1 MGSRCRP
8 PKGSPV
14 SRGGAVEIIGLA
26 GDVLELLGAGLI
38 VVGVITLEAEGR
50 WPWQAQGE
58 P

>member
-1 MGSRCRP
+1 M
-8 PKGSPV
+8 